1 MSAPASGPAAVSFP
15 LLENGLDFLAS
26 AVEHLRGDPSP
37 RDLKYALLHLAS
49 GIELVLKERLRL
61 HDPAQLYDRPAKFN
75 QADFEAGNF
84 YSANSAETV
93 KRLITRAGVTIPEG
107 AQTTLQLL
115 REKRNRVEHFGLN
128 DTEAAIS
135 SVTARILGFG
145 LDFIAAELDDDGLSA
160 EVTEELRG
168 IREALPELQTFVSE
182 RWNEIRQDVDAAT
195 TAVVACAGCGEEAA
209 IIDDGPRCRFCG
221 YSAEAE
227 TGADDFAHAVVG
239 ASKYEAAH
247 DGMPWV
253 VSTCPECDRE
263 TLVDQGIAGGMNPA
277 VRWTCFGCA
286 SEWDENRLAPCDICG
301 EWTSSDP
308 GEMSVCGSCFAAR
321 VRADD

>member
-115 REKRNRVEHFGLN
+115 REKRNRV
-128 DTEAAIS
+128 
-135 SVTARILGFG
+135 
-145 LDFIAAELDDDGLSA
+145 
-160 EVTEELRG
+160 
-168 IREALPELQTFVSE
+168 
-182 RWNEIRQDVDAAT
+182 
-195 TAVVACAGCGEEAA
+195 
-209 IIDDGPRCRFCG
+209 
-221 YSAEAE
+221 
-227 TGADDFAHAVVG
+227 
-239 ASKYEAAH
+239 
-247 DGMPWV
+247 
-253 VSTCPECDRE
+253 
-263 TLVDQGIAGGMNPA
+263 
-277 VRWTCFGCA
+277 
-286 SEWDENRLAPCDICG
+286 
-301 EWTSSDP
+301 
-308 GEMSVCGSCFAAR
+308 
-321 VRADD
+321 